1 MGAVGKNIPKTT
13 QEKNCIVL
21 RKTVEKKK
29 PLSHQSHKLK
39 LYTSPTNDLNPD
51 SHILCGFNVIVV
63 SFLTWKGF
71 ALIWFLNMGVDQY
84 FKIRLQD
91 RLVALK

>member
-21 RKTVEKKK
+21 RKTVGKKT
-29 PLSHQSHKLK
+29 LSHQSHMLK

-71 ALIWFLNMGVDQY
+71 ALI
-84 FKIRLQD
+84 
-91 RLVALK
+91 